1 MKLTS
6 RWPDATRHLIGL
18 VVGWLGFSIFLG
30 LFYEFDRME
39 ASSDAIPALHT
50 GLLFTE
56 TTLIFIIGISV
67 LSAPIII
74 WWLLNGNKKEEN
86 ERT

>member
-39 ASSDAIPALHT
+39 ASSEAIPALHT
-50 GLLFTE
+50 GMLLIE
-56 TTLIFIIGISV
+56 TGLIFICGISI
-67 LSAPIII
+67 LTAPILG
-74 WWLLNGNKKEEN
+74 WWLLSKNSERKKVN
-86 ERT
+86 

>member
-39 ASSDAIPALHT
+39 ASSAVIPSLHT
-50 GLLFTE
+50 GMLLME
-56 TTLIFIIGISV
+56 TALIFIIGISI
-67 LSAPIII
+67 LAAPIII
-74 WWLLNGNKKEEN
+74 WWLLSGDKDQKK
-86 ERT
+86 